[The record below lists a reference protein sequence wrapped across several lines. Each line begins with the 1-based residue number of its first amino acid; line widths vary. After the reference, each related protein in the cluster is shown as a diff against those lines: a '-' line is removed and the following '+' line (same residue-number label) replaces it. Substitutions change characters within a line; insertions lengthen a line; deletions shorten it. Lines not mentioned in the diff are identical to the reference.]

1 MNEDNPPRGALKG
14 LFIKNKPE
22 GRHAIAQYLVQEYC
36 IKTMDTRERNTYIFR
51 GGYYVPAINF
61 LKGEVEEIL
70 GSLSGGNTKNEIISK
85 LQDMTLVERDIFNPP
100 TNLINLKN
108 GVFNI
113 TTKELLS
120 HSPDYNFLTQIP
132 VEYKPEADCP
142 AIKKFLGEV
151 LYPEDIPVM
160 QEFLGFT
167 LIRRYF
173 IKKAVIL
180 CGERDTGKTT
190 LLNIIEAFIGKD
202 NISGVSLQK
211 IGSDKFATAA
221 LYQKYLNS
229 FDDLSFKDI
238 KENGNFKMATGGGS
252 MGAENKYESTFK
264 FENFAKLIFSA
275 NKIPI
280 AKDNDDL
287 AYFSRWI
294 VLTFDKKIEKPDAL
308 VIDKLITP
316 EEMSGVLNWAFY
328 GMYRLIETQKFS
340 YTKEP
345 FEIKQIMQRSGSSI
359 ANFVADCLT
368 QATDNWIGKDEMYDA
383 FIKYVGKNG
392 MKGTLK
398 QEFGKELQNYAGYIA
413 DFKPKGEDG
422 KQVYAWRNVK
432 FIGEE
437 EENLEGGF
445 EGYES

>member
-85 LQDMTLVERDIFNPP
+85 AQDMTLVERDIFNPP

-221 LYQKYLNS
+221 LYQKYLNRV
-229 FDDLSFKDI
+229 
-238 KENGNFKMATGGGS
+238 
-252 MGAENKYESTFK
+252 
-264 FENFAKLIFSA
+264 
-275 NKIPI
+275 
-280 AKDNDDL
+280 
-287 AYFSRWI
+287 SR
-294 VLTFDKKIEKPDAL
+294 LF
-308 VIDKLITP
+308 
-316 EEMSGVLNWAFY
+316 
-328 GMYRLIETQKFS
+328 
-340 YTKEP
+340 
-345 FEIKQIMQRSGSSI
+345 
-359 ANFVADCLT
+359 
-368 QATDNWIGKDEMYDA
+368 
-383 FIKYVGKNG
+383 
-392 MKGTLK
+392 
-398 QEFGKELQNYAGYIA
+398 
-413 DFKPKGEDG
+413 
-422 KQVYAWRNVK
+422 
-432 FIGEE
+432 
-437 EENLEGGF
+437 
-445 EGYES
+445 